1 MGLTKLEIDAQCLL
15 RAQAM
20 PGQEDEVKNTENKW
34 RNKYLIEQTACV
46 WKLFPISCALSFL
59 IYDIFNFAFSNQL
72 NKNKTHKNSAKGDG
86 WFSGM

>member
-1 MGLTKLEIDAQCLL
+1 METSWERSLTDWEKRLEVEKERKNFLRNCKFSKNKVKRVGLTKLEIDAQCLL

-46 WKLFPISCALSFL
+46 
-59 IYDIFNFAFSNQL
+59 
-72 NKNKTHKNSAKGDG
+72 
-86 WFSGM
+86 